1 MEDNFVARN
10 FMHFSVKK
18 EYDDKKIVAYTPQ
31 QNYITEKANRTLVKK
46 KKRAMFLA
54 ALPKGPTKR

>member
-1 MEDNFVARN
+1 MEDNFVARS
-10 FMHFSVKK
+10 FMHFVVKK

-46 KKRAMFLA
+46 MRAMFLA